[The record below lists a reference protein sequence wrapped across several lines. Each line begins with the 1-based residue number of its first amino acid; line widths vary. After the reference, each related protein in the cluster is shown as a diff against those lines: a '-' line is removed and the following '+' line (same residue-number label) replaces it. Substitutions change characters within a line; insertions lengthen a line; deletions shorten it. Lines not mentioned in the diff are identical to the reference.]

1 MSKSLKRVEN
11 ALSAA
16 GVSVKIVETPASTRT
31 AAEAAA
37 AAGVALEQIV
47 KSSLFQCVSVDSCE
61 DRVVQV
67 RGDVNISHSC

>member
-16 GVSVKIVETPASTRT
+16 GVSVQIVETPASTRT

-37 AAGVALEQIV
+37 AAGVALDQIV
-47 KSSLFQCVSVDSCE
+47 KSILLRFL
-61 DRVVQV
+61 
-67 RGDVNISHSC
+67 